1 MLETLRFRG
10 PDERTIADLG
20 GCILGNTRLSII
32 DLVTGS
38 QPLYNED
45 RTIAAI
51 LNGEIY
57 NYRDLR
63 VELEKR
69 GHNIKTTSDTE
80 VIVHLYEDFGEE
92 LFEKLDGMFSIV
104 LYDAK
109 SQKLIAGRDRIGEK
123 PLIYCELDDTVI
135 IASE

>member
-10 PDERTIADLG
+10 PDERSIADLG
-20 GCILGNTRLSII
+20 GCILGHTRLSII

-45 RTIAAI
+45 RTVAAI

-63 VELEKR
+63 LELEKS

-92 LFEKLDGMFSIV
+92 LFKKFDEWFSLV
-104 LYDAK
+104 F
-109 SQKLIAGRDRIGEK
+109 
-123 PLIYCELDDTVI
+123 
-135 IASE
+135 